1 MTDPG
6 SSTNRDDEQFPQSP
20 FSDEF
25 EKVQNEGDFQ
35 ADQQP
40 GYSGAYPQQPGYQQ
54 QGYPQQGYP
63 QQGGYQQNAYAAPGY
78 AQPGYPGGAYPAQGY
93 PAPGF
98 PPNVP
103 VSPKTKIV
111 GALLAFFLGSI
122 GAHNFYFGKTGK
134 AVAQL
139 VMTVVA
145 WIGVIIGLVCI
156 VNGADSDGDWISTS
170 SGYGYYS
177 YDDNDGLIG
186 LGVVLVIAGGILA
199 TAVAIW
205 AFVEFIMILSSAR
218 TYQFDQEGRLVQ

>member
-1 MTDPG
+1 VTPEEPTVTDPG
-6 SSTNRDDEQFPQSP
+6 PSTNRDDEQFPQSP

-25 EKVQNEGDFQ
+25 EKVQNEGGFQ
-35 ADQQP
+35 ADQQSGNP
-40 GYSGAYPQQPGYQQ
+40 GGYPQQA
-54 QGYPQQGYP
+54 GYPQQGAYP
-63 QQGGYQQNAYAAPGY
+63 QNAYVVPGY

-93 PAPGF
+93 AGPGF

-111 GALLAFFLGSI
+111 GALLAFFLGSL

-139 VMTVVA
+139 VMTVVG
-145 WIGVIIGLVCI
+145 WVGLIVGFVCI
-156 VNGADSDGDWISTS
+156 GAGIDANSDWVTTS
-170 SGYGYYS
+170 SGYGYYR

-186 LGVVLVIAGGILA
+186 LGVVLLIAAGLLI

-205 AFVEFIMILSSAR
+205 AFVEFIMILSGAR

>member
-6 SSTNRDDEQFPQSP
+6 SSTNRDDGQFPQSP

-25 EKVQNEGDFQ
+25 DKVRHEGGFR

-40 GYSGAYPQQPGYQQ
+40 GYPG
-54 QGYPQQGYP
+54 GYPQQGSYP
-63 QQGGYQQNAYAAPGY
+63 QQGAYPQNAYAAPGY
-78 AQPGYPGGAYPAQGY
+78 AQPGYPGAVYPVQGY
-93 PAPGF
+93 PAPVF
-98 PPNVP
+98 PPTVQ

-139 VMTVVA
+139 VTTVVA
-145 WIGVIIGLVCI
+145 WIGIIIGFVCI
-156 VNGADSDGDWISTS
+156 VNGADTDGNWITTS

-177 YDDNDGLIG
+177 YDDNDGLIMT
-186 LGVVLVIAGGILA
+186 GVVLVIAAGLLA
-199 TAVAIW
+199 TAMVIW

-218 TYQFDQEGRLVQ
+218 TYQFDQEGRLIQ